1 MLPIVSIPASIEEAL
16 RSYRTIFSREEGFAW
31 VSRYLT
37 GLLVSPN
44 KTVQGIYDLLVW
56 PDSEHAPSRRAMHA
70 SLFET
75 GWSSDALIGHH
86 RQEVGHL
93 YRAGGRSG
101 LSLDWTFSHHDRGPE
116 IYGIK
121 KQYDYVEHRS
131 SLYQTLLTVVVS
143 NRERIDG
150 LEVVVQSPGFEKE
163 EKAYLNATVKES
175 YASKEEVR
183 KRLSE
188 LLAHMQHTKAYK
200 KRSEIFLEVVRRIEQ
215 EGHFPSSPYVFDNGV
230 LSPKLT
236 QEIEARGKYWLS
248 ELEKSRLI
256 FWDNRYHRIEEVA
269 LELRQSHPES
279 FRKVTVKER
288 NGQVKTFGVF
298 TKCVRLKRTGK
309 KRIFIVHEK
318 EDLSDP
324 PRFFVTNALHWEAKR
339 ALETWSYR
347 WASETFHEFDK
358 QYAGLE
364 AAQLRNEEAV
374 KKHFRLSCVAQS
386 LLQSIVA
393 QPSTSEKFAFA
404 QGAITSGQ
412 RWRTMLRELF
422 SAILAF
428 VKHLFEKGLSNEQV
442 LERLMPA

>member
-1 MLPIVSIPASIEEAL
+1 L
-16 RSYRTIFSREEGFAW
+16 
-31 VSRYLT
+31 
-37 GLLVSPN
+37 
-44 KTVQGIYDLLVW
+44 
-56 PDSEHAPSRRAMHA
+56 
-70 SLFET
+70 
-75 GWSSDALIGHH
+75 GHH
-86 RQEVGHL
+86 RQELGVI
-93 YRAGGRSG
+93 YRPGGRSVV
-101 LSLDWTFSHHDRGPE
+101 SLDWTFSPHERGPK
-116 IYGIK
+116 ICGIK
-121 KQYDYVEHRS
+121 KRYEYLEHRQ
-131 SLYQTLLTVVVS
+131 SLYQTLMTMVIS
-143 NRERIDG
+143 NRERVDG
-150 LEVVVQSPGFEKE
+150 LDVVVQAPGFEKE
-163 EKAYLNATVKES
+163 EKAYLKATAKGVSETKE
-175 YASKEEVR
+175 AGR
-183 KRLSE
+183 QRMLE
-188 LLAHMQHTKAYK
+188 LLAHLQHTRAYK
-200 KRSEIFLEVVRRIEQ
+200 KRREIFLELVHRIEQ

-230 LSPKLT
+230 LSVEVT
-236 QEIEARGKYWLS
+236 QEIERWGKYWLS
-248 ELEKSRLI
+248 ELEKSRHI

-279 FRKVTVKER
+279 FRKVTVSQR
-288 NGQVKTFGVF
+288 NGQGKTFGVF

-324 PRFFVTNALHWEAKR
+324 PRFFVTNALHWEAQK

-404 QGAITSGQ
+404 QGEITSGQ

-428 VKHLFEKGLSNEQV
+428 VKRLFEKGLSNEQV
-442 LERLMPA
+442 LERLIPA